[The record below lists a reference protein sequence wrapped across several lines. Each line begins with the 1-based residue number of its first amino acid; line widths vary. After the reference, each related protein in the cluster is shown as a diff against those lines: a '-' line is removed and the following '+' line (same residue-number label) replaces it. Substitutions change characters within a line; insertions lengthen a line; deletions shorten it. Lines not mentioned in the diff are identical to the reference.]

1 MACFEMDRSN
11 WKLKFSSS
19 AQVVTVDF
27 TSWIGR
33 VRLLCM
39 HIRNPRA
46 ERAKLLFSFVKYAN
60 FLCLVLFNKNDSVL
74 PVSLFIL
81 TLV

>member
-11 WKLKFSSS
+11 WKFKFSSS
-19 AQVVTVDF
+19 AQVVTGDF
-27 TSWIGR
+27 TSWFGR
-33 VRLLCM
+33 VRLLCT
-39 HIRNPRA
+39 HIKNLRA

-60 FLCLVLFNKNDSVL
+60 FWCHVLFNKNSVL